1 MFSTMKMK
9 VPTMG
14 DSITEGTIV
23 EWAVQVGQQVNEGD
37 VVCLIETD
45 KVTVDI
51 KAEVGGV
58 IVSLFG
64 SVDETVEVGSDL
76 YQIEKTDSKAI
87 ASDVTQ
93 RADSSTP
100 EKPPLSLTPELP
112 TESTV
117 SSISYHRTPSI
128 RFLGK
133 AGWAE
138 RLHDT
143 SKLIID
149 VAAPYNQVSQQYTH
163 IQLVPDDISW
173 NPTYGRPPITQ
184 KEIEALEM
192 GGATDAPK
200 LIKPSIGATF
210 E

>member
-1 MFSTMKMK
+1 MMILRRKYPMSRPSSLICDVLAPHSTHFCFH
-9 VPTMG
+9 
-14 DSITEGTIV
+14 S
-23 EWAVQVGQQVNEGD
+23 
-37 VVCLIETD
+37 
-45 KVTVDI
+45 
-51 KAEVGGV
+51 
-58 IVSLFG
+58 
-64 SVDETVEVGSDL
+64 DETVEVGADL
-76 YQIEKTDSKAI
+76 YQIEKTDSKAT
-87 ASDVTQ
+87 ASDIPEKN
-93 RADSSTP
+93 SLTP
-100 EKPPLSLTPELP
+100 EKPSINLQPELP
-112 TESTV
+112 LETAV
-117 SSISYHRTPSI
+117 SSSSYHRTPSI

-138 RLHDT
+138 RNHDT
-143 SKLIID
+143 SKLITDI
-149 VAAPYNQVSQQYTH
+149 VAPNNQVSQQYNY

>member
-1 MFSTMKMK
+1 MSRSASLTCDVLVPYSTHFWLH
-9 VPTMG
+9 
-14 DSITEGTIV
+14 S
-23 EWAVQVGQQVNEGD
+23 
-37 VVCLIETD
+37 
-45 KVTVDI
+45 
-51 KAEVGGV
+51 
-58 IVSLFG
+58 
-64 SVDETVEVGSDL
+64 DETVEVGGDL

-87 ASDVTQ
+87 ASDVTEMN
-93 RADSSTP
+93 SSTP
-100 EKPPLSLTPELP
+100 EKPSISLRSELP
-112 TESTV
+112 LESTV
-117 SSISYHRTPSI
+117 SCSSSHRTPSI

-138 RLHDT
+138 RIHDT
-143 SKLIID
+143 SKLITD
-149 VAAPYNQVSQQYTH
+149 VAAPNNQVSQQYTC

>member
-1 MFSTMKMK
+1 VEWLLILFCVEQHFST
-9 VPTMG
+9 
-14 DSITEGTIV
+14 SSS
-23 EWAVQVGQQVNEGD
+23 
-37 VVCLIETD
+37 LIKFYCRTR
-45 KVTVDI
+45 KI
-51 KAEVGGV
+51 W
-58 IVSLFG
+58 SH
-64 SVDETVEVGSDL
+64 SDETVEVGSDL

-87 ASDVTQ
+87 IASDVTQ

-100 EKPPLSLTPELP
+100 EKPSLSLTPELP
-112 TESTV
+112 PESTV
-117 SSISYHRTPSI
+117 NSSIYHRTPSI

-149 VAAPYNQVSQQYTH
+149 VAAPSNQVSQQYTY

-173 NPTYGRPPITQ
+173 NPIYGRPPITQ